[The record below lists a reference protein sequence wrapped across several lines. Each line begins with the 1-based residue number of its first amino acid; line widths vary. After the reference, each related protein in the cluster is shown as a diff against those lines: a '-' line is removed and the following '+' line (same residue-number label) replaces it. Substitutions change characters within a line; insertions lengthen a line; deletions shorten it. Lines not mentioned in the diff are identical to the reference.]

1 MKLFF
6 LFLIFTCYVP
16 SFAQENIEV
25 KIDKRIEA
33 ISIFYT
39 LATRDTL
46 DIKPTPSTYY
56 KDFDTNFDKCK
67 NHQSLNW
74 YRYLES
80 WDGFVNMLRIELNIK
95 ASQVFTQK

>member
-1 MKLFF
+1 MKSFF
-6 LFLIFTCYVP
+6 LFLIFTCYVR
-16 SFAQENIEV
+16 SFAQENIQV

-46 DIKPTPSTYY
+46 DIKPTPSKYC

-67 NHQSLNW
+67 NHQLLNW
-74 YRYLES
+74 YQNLDT
-80 WDGFVNMLRIELNIK
+80 WDRFVNMLRIQLNIK
-95 ASQVFTQK
+95 A